1 MLWLYGK
8 QKLLKASI
16 LLEMKSTNSATHL
29 VITSYCNWFEF
40 LLIHHNNWYK
50 SSILLHSETAFYE
63 DVRTWSFKPHFR
75 GFCTSICKNQSTMIY
90 NWFLLQE
97 QFFIT
102 TLWFLPFYA
111 IVLLYLI
118 TSLTYFKLDFYSQK
132 MILRARLVLS
142 DMSAYFVDLITPS
155 KKSYKVCMSY
165 KHNVHCMPRLEVAY
179 RLGTSIHHLFLPPL
193 LNISFKNNLPQS

>member
-1 MLWLYGK
+1 MESKHIIGNEIYLFSYPCSNYNLIATDLNFYIFITMIDIK
-8 QKLLKASI
+8 VQFYFTVKLLFMRMSE
-16 LLEMKSTNSATHL
+16 LD
-29 VITSYCNWFEF
+29 
-40 LLIHHNNWYK
+40 
-50 SSILLHSETAFYE
+50 HSNRIFVDFVHQFA
-63 DVRTWSFKPHFR
+63 R
-75 GFCTSICKNQSTMIY
+75 IQSTMIY

-102 TLWFLPFYA
+102 ALWFLPFYA
-111 IVLLYLI
+111 IILLYLI
-118 TSLTYFKLDFYSQK
+118 TSLTYFKLDFCSQK

-155 KKSYKVCMSY
+155 KKSYNVCMSY

-193 LNISFKNNLPQS
+193 LNISFKNNLQQS